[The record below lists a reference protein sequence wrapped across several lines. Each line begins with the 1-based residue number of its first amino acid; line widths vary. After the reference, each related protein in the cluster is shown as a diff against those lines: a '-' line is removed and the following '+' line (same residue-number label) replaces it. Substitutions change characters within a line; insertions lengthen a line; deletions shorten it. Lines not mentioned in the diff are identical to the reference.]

1 MPRLI
6 LASASAARRRVLM
19 DAGVDPVVIVSR
31 VDEEAL
37 TATLGAIAPA
47 ELALVLARA
56 KAEDV
61 EQGIVSG
68 RSTAAEPKYPGAGG
82 PGAVDLGA
90 VDGDAVDRGAADP
103 DPVIVGCD
111 SVFELDGVAY
121 GKPLT
126 PDVAIERITE
136 MSGRSGL
143 LHTGHWVIHHDRRV
157 GRTTTTQVDFA
168 QMSADEIAAYVAT
181 GEPLQV
187 AGAFTLDGRAAP
199 YVRGIVGDPSNVLGI
214 SLPTMREL
222 VAQVG
227 LSWQDLWTGTGS
239 GAGG

>member
-6 LASASAARRRVLM
+6 LASASGARRRVLM
-19 DAGVDPVVIVSR
+19 DAGVDPVVMVSR

-37 TATLGAIAPA
+37 TAALGAIAPA

-61 EQGIVSG
+61 EQAIASG
-68 RSTAAEPKYPGAGG
+68 RSTAAEPDVR
-82 PGAVDLGA
+82 GAVGRGA
-90 VDGDAVDRGAADP
+90 SGRGASGRGAVDRGAADP
-103 DPVIVGCD
+103 EPVIVGCD
-111 SVFELDGVAY
+111 SVFELEGVAY

-126 PDVAIERITE
+126 PEVAIQRITG
-136 MSGRSGL
+136 MSGRTGL
-143 LHTGHWVIHHDRRV
+143 LHTGHWVIHRDRRL

-168 QMSADEIAAYVAT
+168 QMSADEIAAYVAS

-187 AGAFTLDGRAAP
+187 AGAFTLDGLAAP

-222 VAQVG
+222 VTHIG
-227 LSWQDLWTGTGS
+227 LSWQDLWTKTGPD
-239 GAGG
+239 AGG